1 MRRNNTKNMMFGVLA
16 LLVSVVAVGLVYAGF
31 TQTLNI
37 NGTGNVVAS
46 KWDIHFENLSN
57 ATITGTAVLGTPAA
71 IKTGRTQIGDYAV
84 SFATPG
90 DTLSYSFDVVN
101 EGNFDASLSSLT
113 KGTPSCTGLD
123 STSKTNVCKNIEY
136 TLEYAV
142 SGDEYNAGDVV
153 SEGDTLLIGE
163 RRRMKLTLKLNPFMP
178 ASELASSEVS
188 VSNLG
193 ITLIYSQGTST
204 YNPNDGTMASGIKVG
219 DEVTYGSEHFYVV
232 STDSTNTVL
241 LSKYNLLVGDVYD
254 IDSSWNYT
262 YNRTLNS
269 SDSGYG
275 LQNSTAK
282 GWVKG
287 DNVQYIGTVPFSGLA
302 YWDNYECRYNN
313 VPMTCP
319 GTDGL
324 KSEYANASNSA
335 GSSSPY
341 VETYPYVYRS
351 SMSSTAP
358 SIYYNNGTG
367 SGCAQN
373 NGYTI
378 AYYVEQYVNKLKREK
393 GLPSTASGRLMTY
406 EEYSQARYIA
416 TYDVDET
423 QCNIGGKQIAMQAY
437 SMDEATAEYA
447 AATLCAGQEVEGETL
462 SSMIASGN
470 ITSEYYSML
479 GLSNVK
485 NIGSNFRNASYW
497 LGSAYNNNG
506 VWRVNS
512 NGGVDYSDFAYG
524 LSDGV
529 RPVIEVRTSD
539 L

>member
-1 MRRNNTKNMMFGVLA
+1 MNKNRNMMFGVLA
-16 LLVSVVAVGLVYAGF
+16 LLVSVVAIGLAYAGF
-31 TQTLNI
+31 TGTLNV
-37 NGTGNVVAS
+37 NGTGNVVSS

-57 ATITGTAVLGTPAA
+57 ATITGTTILGTPAE
-71 IKTGRTQIGDYAV
+71 IKAGRTQIGDYAV

-113 KGTPSCTGLD
+113 KGTPTCTGLD
-123 STSKTNVCKNIEY
+123 STSNTNVCKNIEY

-142 SGDEYNAGDVV
+142 SGEGYTAGDTVAV
-153 SEGDTLLIGE
+153 NDTLLIGE

-204 YNPNDGTMASGIKVG
+204 YAPNNGTMASGIKVG

-254 IDSSWNYT
+254 
-262 YNRTLNS
+262 YNDGPILNKTQGPN
-269 SDSGYG
+269 DSGYG

-282 GWVKG
+282 GWVEG

-302 YWDNYECRYNN
+302 YWDNENCQYNSGWS
-313 VPMTCP
+313 CP
-319 GTDGL
+319 GTYGL
-324 KSEYANASNSA
+324 KSEYANASNAA
-335 GSSSPY
+335 GTTSY
-341 VETYPYVYRS
+341 EETYPYVYRN

-358 SIYYNNGTG
+358 SIYHDNGTSYG
-367 SGCAQN
+367 YAQN

-393 GLPSTASGRLMTY
+393 GLSSTASGRLMTY
-406 EEYSQARYIA
+406 EEFMEVRNIA

-447 AATLCAGQEVEGETL
+447 AATLCAGQEVEGATL
-462 SSMIASGN
+462 SSMIASGD

-485 NIGSNFRNASYW
+485 NIGSNFRNTSYW
-497 LGSAYNNNG
+497 LGSANNSNG
-506 VWRVNS
+506 VWIVDS
-512 NGGVDYSDFAYG
+512 NGGLGTGFFAAGYHC
-524 LSDGV
+524 GV
-529 RPVIEVRTSD
+529 RPVIVVPTNE